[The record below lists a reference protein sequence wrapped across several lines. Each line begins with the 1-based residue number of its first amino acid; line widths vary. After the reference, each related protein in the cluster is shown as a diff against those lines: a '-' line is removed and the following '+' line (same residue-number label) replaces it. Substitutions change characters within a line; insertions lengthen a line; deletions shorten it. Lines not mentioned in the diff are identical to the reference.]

1 MAFIYPPTFRSRNS
15 NNTGIERA
23 LGLELPEDEAA
34 NPFEQVLAGIESSL
48 DTGPWGW
55 HSSRPPGHTI
65 PATPTSAGE
74 TVTPQG
80 QVLLTPPVGYTPT
93 HGQHDWSK
101 VYRSPGFSRPPIPRR
116 HSPFNPETY
125 AQDDWGVAPSRTAWA
140 PGAVPARYLTGPP
153 GSRPTVSRRG
163 RTTHSQSA
171 PWQEPPASQAT
182 PQYVP
187 YPSLAGPYTPEFSK
201 QAMAAMDYAA
211 SLRGGSP
218 SNQNVIDVN
227 TGIDTADQVWANS
240 LMPLM
245 SNRAFNDVMMQS
257 PELVKAFDEPGRSRD
272 EGVYGMVGN
281 AMQTMLAGAQ
291 QAALEDQMRRESEN
305 RLFQQQGFNL
315 ANQYGQ
321 ALAGLMGQSYLQQLE
336 NSMAPQLM
344 GLQWLTSIL
353 GE

>member
-1 MAFIYPPTFRSRNS
+1 
-15 NNTGIERA
+15 
-23 LGLELPEDEAA
+23 
-34 NPFEQVLAGIESSL
+34 
-48 DTGPWGW
+48 
-55 HSSRPPGHTI
+55 
-65 PATPTSAGE
+65 
-74 TVTPQG
+74 
-80 QVLLTPPVGYTPT
+80 
-93 HGQHDWSK
+93 
-101 VYRSPGFSRPPIPRR
+101 
-116 HSPFNPETY
+116 
-125 AQDDWGVAPSRTAWA
+125 
-140 PGAVPARYLTGPP
+140 
-153 GSRPTVSRRG
+153 
-163 RTTHSQSA
+163 
-171 PWQEPPASQAT
+171 
-182 PQYVP
+182 
-187 YPSLAGPYTPEFSK
+187 
-201 QAMAAMDYAA
+201 MDYAA
-211 SLRGGSP
+211 SLSGGSP
-218 SNQNVIDVN
+218 YNQNVIDVN

-257 PELVKAFDEPGRSRD
+257 SELMKAFDQPGRSRD